1 MAYKTLSD
9 AMKDIFKSRTDLK
22 FFGQKALFEVDS
34 LTVAEISIGT
44 RGTSDHFPQL
54 YVEIQHKENG
64 VIAQNTFVFEE
75 YLKRLPSDNSHI
87 HRVKR
92 MYIRIWR
99 GDEPEEIDWYI
110 ARPKTTKPIVDA
122 IFEYIEMYS

>member
-44 RGTSDHFPQL
+44 KGTF
-54 YVEIQHKENG
+54 
-64 VIAQNTFVFEE
+64 
-75 YLKRLPSDNSHI
+75 
-87 HRVKR
+87 
-92 MYIRIWR
+92 
-99 GDEPEEIDWYI
+99 
-110 ARPKTTKPIVDA
+110 
-122 IFEYIEMYS
+122 